1 MERQLERHR
10 PPFVRHEPISRVG
23 RAKDAERRALE
34 SSMMVRRLFGGER
47 DPRTAALLR
56 RRSESLR
63 GESPRI
69 PHRGRRNPPKLVR

>member
-10 PPFVRHEPISRVG
+10 PPFVWHG
-23 RAKDAERRALE
+23 RINRMELARDAERRAFE
-34 SSMMVRRLFGGER
+34 SAIKVRRLFGER